1 MVVETNSEKETW
13 ELGKQLAESA
23 KPGQIFSLIGDLGV
37 GKTVLTKGMAAG
49 LGISEPVNS
58 PTFTILQVYE
68 EGRLPFYHFDVY
80 RIADLEE
87 MDEIGYEDY
96 FYGDGICLVEW
107 ANLIEELMPE
117 NTIRI
122 TIEKDLERGFDFR
135 RITVE

>member
-23 KPGQIFSLIGDLGV
+23 KPGQVFSLIGDLVV

-122 TIEKDLERGFDFR
+122 TIEKDLECGFDFR

>member
-23 KPGQIFSLIGDLGV
+23 KPGQVFSLIGDLGV

-80 RIADLEE
+80 LIADLEE
-87 MDEIGYEDY
+87 MYEIGYED
-96 FYGDGICLVEW
+96 
-107 ANLIEELMPE
+107 
-117 NTIRI
+117 
-122 TIEKDLERGFDFR
+122 
-135 RITVE
+135 